1 MKILLWNINGI
12 RAIIKKKVDKNNSFE
27 DYLIKSKAD
36 IICFNETKITNID
49 MDKINILK
57 NYKYTYHAHSTKRKG
72 YSGVSIYS
80 KHEPLNKFELPND
93 DEGRVVALE
102 FNKFIIIN
110 VYQPNSGAK
119 LQRLDYRVNEW
130 KHTFDKFILKMKKI
144 KPVIL
149 VGDMNVAHEPIDI
162 KYPEKHEQNA
172 GYTLKE
178 RNVFSNLINKYE
190 LIDSWRKLH
199 PNKIEYTYFDYR
211 TKARSRNA
219 GWRLDYILVSKY
231 LFKYIKKVDIDSDII
246 GSDHIPVIANFDKK
260 INV

>member
-1 MKILLWNINGI
+1 
-12 RAIIKKKVDKNNSFE
+12 
-27 DYLIKSKAD
+27 
-36 IICFNETKITNID
+36 
-49 MDKINILK
+49 
-57 NYKYTYHAHSTKRKG
+57 
-72 YSGVSIYS
+72 
-80 KHEPLNKFELPND
+80 
-93 DEGRVVALE
+93 
-102 FNKFIIIN
+102 
-110 VYQPNSGAK
+110 
-119 LQRLDYRVNEW
+119 
-130 KHTFDKFILKMKKI
+130 MKKI